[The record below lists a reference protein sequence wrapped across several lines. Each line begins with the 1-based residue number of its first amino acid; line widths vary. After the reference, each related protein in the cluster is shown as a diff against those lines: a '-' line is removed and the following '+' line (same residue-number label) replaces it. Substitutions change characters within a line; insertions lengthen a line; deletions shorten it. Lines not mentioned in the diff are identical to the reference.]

1 MLEKT
6 IYIEELNFN
15 MKYEITSTKK
25 VFEDYGMVQ
34 VYGINAYREGFKDSC
49 EDYLSCCIEDISS
62 DYNFVK
68 DIIQKLS
75 EYKVLPVH
83 IKDIVCDF
91 V

>member
-6 IYIEELNFN
+6 IYINKLDFN

-25 VFEDYGMVQ
+25 QFDDYGLVQ
-34 VYGINAYREGFKDSC
+34 IYGINAYREGFKYAS

-62 DYNFVK
+62 DYSFVQF
-68 DIIQKLS
+68 IVQKLS
-75 EYKVLPVH
+75 EHKVLPVH
-83 IKDIVCDF
+83 IKDIICDF